1 MGNQVGVMW
10 WVGKALT
17 SPSREKRAGDVLL
30 ALLFPSEA
38 FRGAANR
45 FCDEP
50 VDFRRK
56 SGTGGD
62 RSWD

>member
-1 MGNQVGVMW
+1 M
-10 WVGKALT
+10 GKALT
-17 SPSREKRAGDVLL
+17 SRSREKRAGDVLL

-38 FRGAANR
+38 LRGAANR